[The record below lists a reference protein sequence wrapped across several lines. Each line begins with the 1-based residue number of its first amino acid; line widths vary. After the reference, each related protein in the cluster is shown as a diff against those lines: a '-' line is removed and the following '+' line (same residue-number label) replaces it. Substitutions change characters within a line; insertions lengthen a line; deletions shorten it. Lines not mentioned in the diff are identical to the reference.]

1 MKEFKF
7 GLFEGNPFY
16 LNTVFVLYYFGLI
29 VPGYK
34 KTTCLRRLVG
44 QFACGVICYA
54 NIEETAK
61 MAEKLLHKYRKSNRI
76 ITAIG

>member
-1 MKEFKF
+1 MFAQA
-7 GLFEGNPFY
+7 
-16 LNTVFVLYYFGLI
+16 
-29 VPGYK
+29 
-34 KTTCLRRLVG
+34 CG